1 MTEPKKDKQ
10 DTQDS
15 YRIDYDN
22 IDIDDIMRQI
32 KARSESEPAQKEE
45 PQGSAGAGEPAPPPP
60 QEMGFLPETEEEPG
74 PPPPG
79 RVKSILLKLMR
90 PFTPLIKL
98 MILPV
103 HRQLVEAVY
112 HIDRTNRRLDRFDQN
127 VSRELLQISRALTRL
142 EKRVDKFERF
152 THESIDKTFRDL
164 EQLFAE
170 TGRIKEY
177 TKLIHALEHNLVVE
191 LTKLKIES
199 DTLKVQ
205 TRIME
210 KDFVLLKKRERVLE
224 DKVFK

>member
-1 MTEPKKDKQ
+1 MTGGNKNGQ
-10 DTQDS
+10 DVQMH
-15 YRIDYDN
+15 YRINYDH
-22 IDIDDIMRQI
+22 IDVDDIMQQI
-32 KARSESEPAQKEE
+32 KARADSGSSPENVASLSEE
-45 PQGSAGAGEPAPPPP
+45 PGEPSSSL
-60 QEMGFLPETEEEPG
+60 QEREVYPGLDEEEPG

-79 RVKSILLKLMR
+79 RFKSILLKLMR
-90 PFTPLIKL
+90 PFTPLMKL

-127 VSRELLQISRALTRL
+127 VSRELLQISRAITQL
-142 EKRVDKFERF
+142 EKRVDNFERF
-152 THESIDKTFRDL
+152 THESVGKAFRDL
-164 EQLFAE
+164 EHLFAE

-191 LTKLKIES
+191 LTKLKIEA

-205 TRIME
+205 TRIIE

-224 DKVFK
+224 NKVFK

>member
-22 IDIDDIMRQI
+22 IDVEDIMRQI
-32 KARSESEPAQKEE
+32 KARSESEPAQKKE
-45 PQGSAGAGEPAPPPP
+45 PQDSAGAEEPASPR
-60 QEMGFLPETEEEPG
+60 EELGVLPETEEDPG

-112 HIDRTNRRLDRFDQN
+112 HIDRTNRRLDRFDQD

-142 EKRVDKFERF
+142 EKRVDKFEQF

-205 TRIME
+205 SRIME

-224 DKVFK
+224 NKVFK